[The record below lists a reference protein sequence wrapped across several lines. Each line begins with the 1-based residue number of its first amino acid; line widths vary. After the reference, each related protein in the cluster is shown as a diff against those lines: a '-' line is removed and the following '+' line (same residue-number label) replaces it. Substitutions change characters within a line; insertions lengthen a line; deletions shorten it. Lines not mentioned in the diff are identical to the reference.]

1 MRTST
6 PYLVS
11 LLKQGL
17 LPDFIFLCREVKKA
31 ESQREGEGEQT
42 KVFY

>member
-1 MRTST
+1 MRTSN

-17 LPDFIFLCREVKKA
+17 FPDFIFLHREVKKA
-31 ESQREGEGEQT
+31 ENKREGVGEQT